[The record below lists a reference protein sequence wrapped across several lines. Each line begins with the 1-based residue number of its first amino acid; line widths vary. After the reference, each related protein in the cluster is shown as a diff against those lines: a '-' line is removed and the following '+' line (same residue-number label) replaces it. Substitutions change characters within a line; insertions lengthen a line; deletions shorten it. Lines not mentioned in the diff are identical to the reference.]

1 VGPLEPRVYW
11 IRRAVLSG
19 AVLVVI
25 IVIAVSCTGGGGSTK
40 KPPAHKTTPRPT
52 NSSPAAQVAACG
64 PTALTLTLSTD
75 SQTYTSGQAAKLMG
89 VFANTSSTACTL
101 AVAPATEIWTVKS
114 GSATVWTTQGCT
126 SSKPGKTITIEPGAT
141 KTRSIFWPGHLLA
154 SGCGSGAV
162 AAAGTYTVSATL
174 DGVKAKKAA
183 VFHIT

>member
-1 VGPLEPRVYW
+1 VGPLGPRVYW

-25 IVIAVSCTGGGGSTK
+25 IVIAVSCSGGGSTK
-40 KPPAHKTTPRPT
+40 TPPAHKTTPKAK
-52 NSSPAAQVAACG
+52 NSSPAAQVSACG

-75 SQTYTSGQAAKLMG
+75 SETYTSGQAPKLMG

-101 AVAPATEIWTVKS
+101 AVAAATEIWTVKS

-126 SSKPGKTITIEPGAT
+126 SSKPGKTITIQPGAT

-162 AAAGTYTVSATL
+162 ATAGTYTLSATL